1 MKKIK
6 QFFVKIFIDNPV
18 VGKIDRYII
27 RQFLG
32 TYFVSL
38 ALIISIAVVFDFNE
52 NLDNFMAKN
61 APWKAIIFDYYFSF
75 IPFYSNLFSQL
86 FVFLAV
92 ILFTTKLADRSE
104 IIAMMSTGMS
114 FKRLLRPYIISAI
127 IIGGL
132 SFYLGAFVIPKG
144 NVTRIKFESKY
155 KSKKHIINR

>member
-6 QFFVKIFIDNPV
+6 QFLVKIFIDNPV

-114 FKRLLRPYIISAI
+114 FKRLLRP
-127 IIGGL
+127 
-132 SFYLGAFVIPKG
+132 
-144 NVTRIKFESKY
+144 
-155 KSKKHIINR
+155 